1 MSYVE
6 FHVEILMKRIF
17 ISVGVFVAMNL
28 FMVRPQAVFAATCSL
43 SPANITAIDAS
54 RAAIFS
60 WDLTGDVADPSK
72 VHPDISC
79 SGVGIKQ
86 TTSDKTGKD
95 SFSIIAFDANDSGTE
110 TCTVNGSQCSA
121 TMTVEKKQTTTDP
134 CASGGTGT
142 CETPVSLACPDSR
155 AYLGASLTCAN
166 LGGNPGKICCKT
178 ASGGGGSG
186 GSGASGSGSKLSCQT
201 GFISYAGVCFPTSAS
216 TGLSQTSVAKIITNL
231 MKWLLYLFGFLA
243 IIAFIISG
251 IQYLTATG
259 NMNVIETAKRNMNY
273 SVIGVIVALSG
284 LVILIAVDALLK
296 GTGWGS

>member
-1 MSYVE
+1 MPS
-6 FHVEILMKRIF
+6 FILESMKKV
-17 ISVGVFVAMNL
+17 SVLAGVFVAMS
-28 FMVRPQAVFAATCSL
+28 FFVARPQAAFAVTCSL
-43 SPANITAIDAS
+43 SPTSISATDTSRTAV
-54 RAAIFS
+54 FS
-60 WDLTGDVADPSK
+60 WDFGIADPSS

-95 SFSIIAFDANDSGTE
+95 SLSLVAFDANDSGTE

-121 TMTVEKKQTTTDP
+121 TMSVEKKQTTTDP

-142 CETPVSLACPDSR
+142 CETPVNTNSCPNSR
-155 AYLGASLTCAN
+155 KYLGTSNTCADI
-166 LGGNPGKICCKT
+166 GGSPGKICCET
-178 ASGGGGSG
+178 SSGGGGTG
-186 GSGASGSGSKLSCQT
+186 GSGTSGSGSKLSCQT
-201 GFISYAGVCFPTSAS
+201 GFMSYAGVCFPTSAS
-216 TGLSQTSVAKIITNL
+216 TGLSQISVAKIITNL
-231 MKWLLYLFGFLA
+231 MKWLLSLFGFLA